1 MDGCKEERKEARMDG
16 WMGGRM
22 GWTAD
27 EQTGQVY
34 EQRDGRTDRWGQH
47 LFQQLSYSGGVA
59 SQAGDA
65 LVNQHQVAHALGGVL
80 QQAHGPDVVLR
91 DVIPAG
97 ALVRLL
103 QVDGGGVHQ
112 QSHHAGK
119 VLDKVAVED
128 LLHKA
133 LEGGELIVTQ
143 QPVEVLVQDE
153 LL

>member
-1 MDGCKEERKEARMDG
+1 MWTREEK
-16 WMGGRM
+16 
-22 GWTAD
+22 
-27 EQTGQVY
+27 
-34 EQRDGRTDRWGQH
+34 TDRWGQH
-47 LFQQLSYSGGVA
+47 LFQQLSYSRGVA

-65 LVNQHQVAHALGGVL
+65 LVDQHQVAHALGGVL

-112 QSHHAGK
+112 QSHHACK
-119 VLDKVAVED
+119 VLDKVAVKH
-128 LLHKA
+128 LLHEA
-133 LEGGELIVTQ
+133 LEGRELVVAQ
-143 QPVEVLVQDE
+143 QPVEVLVQDQ